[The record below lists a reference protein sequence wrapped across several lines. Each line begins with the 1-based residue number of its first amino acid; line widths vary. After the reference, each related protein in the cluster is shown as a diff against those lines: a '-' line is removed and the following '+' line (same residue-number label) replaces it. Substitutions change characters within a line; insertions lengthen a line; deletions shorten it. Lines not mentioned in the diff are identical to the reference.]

1 MQSIK
6 ELSESLLPLLGVIV
20 LIGLILV
27 IFELVKLLKTT
38 NKTLEKTHNTIDL
51 VDESLKKVQAP
62 LDTGVK
68 LAGTVDK
75 AHDATVKAVDDAK
88 EYVSKNA
95 EVIKDKVVNIVN
107 SVKKEATDEVKEP
120 SPEDIL

>member
-6 ELSESLLPLLGVIV
+6 EVCESLLPLLGVIV
-20 LIGLILV
+20 LIGLIVV
-27 IFELVKLLKTT
+27 IFEIVKLLKTT

-62 LDTGVK
+62 LETGVK
-68 LAGTVDK
+68 IAGTVDK

-88 EYVSKNA
+88 EYVVKNA
-95 EVIKDKVVNIVN
+95 EVIKDKVTNVVSSLKNQ
-107 SVKKEATDEVKEP
+107 KEEDTKEP

>member
-6 ELSESLLPLLGVIV
+6 EVSESLLPLLGVIV
-20 LIGLILV
+20 LIGLIVV
-27 IFELVKLLKTT
+27 IIELVKLLKTT
-38 NKTLEKTHNTIDL
+38 NNTLKKAHGTIDL

-62 LDTGVK
+62 LETGVK
-68 LAGTVDK
+68 IAGTVDK
-75 AHDATVKAVDDAK
+75 AHDATIKAVDDAK

-95 EVIKDKVVNIVN
+95 EVIKDKVTNIVN
-107 SVKKEATDEVKEP
+107 SVKKEKEEDVKQP